1 MKNIIGDNE
10 YDGKRGKKKQNN
22 ENVTSGK
29 WDVSRVENEMCERVH
44 VR

>member
-1 MKNIIGDNE
+1 MDTVVREEKI
-10 YDGKRGKKKQNN
+10 KKKKNN

-29 WDVSRVENEMCERVH
+29 WDVSRVENEMCKRVD